1 MPLPES
7 VAAVDLGSHSFHL
20 LVAKPRSGE
29 LVVLDRLR
37 EQVQLAAGLNRAR
50 RLTRDSQQR
59 ALECLR
65 RFGQRLQ
72 HMPHDVV
79 RAVGTNTLRTAK
91 NAREFLKE
99 AEDVL
104 GHPIETISGR
114 EEARLIYLGV
124 AHSLAHPAPR
134 RLVLDIGGGSTEV
147 IIGEGFEPRQME
159 SLYLGCV
166 TMSRK
171 YFPDGEITP
180 ESWRLAELAALQ
192 EFAPLQRRFRRLG
205 WDQAVGASGTVRSI
219 GAVVREEGWTQN
231 GITLKSLKR
240 LRDAV
245 LKAGHVD
252 RVRLAGLGPERRS
265 VFPGGA
271 VLLFAAFEALGIE
284 SMQPADGALR
294 EGLLYDLLGRIDTED
309 VRSRSVTAL
318 AERFHADRKQ
328 GRRVRD
334 AARRCL
340 KQVAE
345 TWNLTSDT
353 ADRMLGWAAQLHE
366 IGLDIAHQQY
376 HKHGEY
382 IVAHS
387 DLFGFTLQE
396 QQVLATLVRA
406 HRRKLPQSVIGDLP
420 HHWVRATERLAVLL
434 RLAVILNRSRSPHPP
449 PAITIEAGK
458 RSLQIMFEEGWLEKH
473 PLTRT
478 DLEQEK
484 EWLAAAGY
492 TLEFSD
498 ARLPSRSAPAASA

>member
-1 MPLPES
+1 MGSVTMPLPES

-20 LVAKPRSGE
+20 LVARPSAGE

-50 RLTRDSQQR
+50 RLGREAQQI
-59 ALECLR
+59 ALACLR

-72 HMPHDVV
+72 HMPHEVV

-99 AEDVL
+99 AEEAL

-124 AHSLAHPAPR
+124 AHSLANPASR

-147 IIGEGFEPRQME
+147 IIGEAFEPRQME

-166 TMSRK
+166 TVSRK
-171 YFPDGEITP
+171 YFEDGVITR
-180 ESWRLAELAALQ
+180 EAWRRAELAALQ
-192 EFAPLQRRFRRLG
+192 EFEPLQRRFRRLG
-205 WDQAVGASGTVRSI
+205 WDQAVGASGTVRSV
-219 GAVVREEGWTQN
+219 ATVALEEGWTQN

-240 LRDAV
+240 LRDAI
-245 LKAGHVD
+245 LQAGHVD
-252 RVRLAGLGPERRS
+252 KLRLAGLSPDRRP

-271 VLLFAAFEALGIE
+271 VLLHAAFEALGIE

-294 EGLLYDLLGRIDTED
+294 EGLLYDLLGRIETED
-309 VRSRSVTAL
+309 VRSRSVAAL
-318 AERFHADRKQ
+318 ADRFHADRKQ
-328 GRRVRD
+328 VKRVKD
-334 AARRCL
+334 AAGRCL
-340 KQVAE
+340 KQVGEA
-345 TWNLTSDT
+345 WHLTSDT
-353 ADRMLGWAAQLHE
+353 AVRMLGWAAQLHE

-382 IVAHS
+382 IVANS

-406 HRRKLPQSVIGDLP
+406 HRRKLPADLIRELP
-420 HHWVRATERLAVLL
+420 HQWVRPTERLAVLL
-434 RLAVILNRSRSPHPP
+434 RLAVILNRSRSPNPLP
-449 PAITIEAGK
+449 DLAIEAEK
-458 RSLQIMFEEGWLEKH
+458 RTLRVKFADQWLDQH

-484 EWLAAAGY
+484 EWLAAADY
-492 TLEFSD
+492 SLEFS
-498 ARLPSRSAPAASA
+498 